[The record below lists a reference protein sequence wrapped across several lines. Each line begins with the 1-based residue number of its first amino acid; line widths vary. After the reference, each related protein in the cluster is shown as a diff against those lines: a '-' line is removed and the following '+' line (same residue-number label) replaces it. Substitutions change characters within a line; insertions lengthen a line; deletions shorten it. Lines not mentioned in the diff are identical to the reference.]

1 MPLSSILYLIVLL
14 PVTLAA
20 TGYFLAQKRYHVLM
34 VLTNLTVSML
44 AIMLFCVVRGG
55 GQLEHLMAGWPEGIA
70 IRLVADSLSAPLVM
84 LGALFCTGTLLFST
98 RADYLDKT
106 FIFLFMSLES
116 ALLGIFLSAD
126 LFNIYV
132 LIELSMLIIAILIM
146 YKQDKQSV
154 YDAMLYLMMN
164 FIAMAFMLLGLG
176 FIYRI
181 TGVLDLDMMQERIAM
196 LESPRA
202 VMLPFAMIMTAI
214 ALKAA
219 MFPLFSWLP
228 RAHGAPSAPAIVSAV
243 LSGVQVK
250 TGVYLLIRVSHVFAS
265 QLDASAFFL
274 VLGFITSVIGFM
286 LAICQKDIKLIL
298 AYHTVSQ
305 MGLIVMGL
313 NLGTET
319 AFYGGLYHIIN
330 HALFKGLL
338 FLTAGTIIES
348 YHHRSYAEIRGV
360 MRTMPAIGIG
370 TLAGMLGIT
379 GAPFF
384 NGSISKYFIS
394 DGLQGDWGGMAMF
407 IINLGTT
414 LSFVKYSVVL
424 FGKPATKLSVPRDP
438 WVACVSLIFG
448 AACLLG
454 GLFGGPAVQWLFG
467 PSLRAAGAL
476 SLQKLAGFGVTLG
489 IAVLAYLYIVSRIG
503 TVLTRVRTNRF
514 TFNQL
519 TVMLTIFFMIL
530 LAFLWLYGSDADPV
544 FIDAILPRP

>member
-1 MPLSSILYLIVLL
+1 MDISYLILFVILL
-14 PVTLAA
+14 PVITAA
-20 TGYFLAQKRYHVLM
+20 VGYFLAYRYYHLLMGLASITTAAAAAVLFYS
-34 VLTNLTVSML
+34 VRSQGTLTHL
-44 AIMLFCVVRGG
+44 A
-55 GQLEHLMAGWPEGIA
+55 AGWPQGIA
-70 IRLVADSLSAPLVM
+70 IRLVADPLSAPLV
-84 LGALFCTGTLLFST
+84 LLAALFFTGVFMFST

-106 FIFLFMSLES
+106 FLFLFFTLQS
-116 ALLGIFLSAD
+116 AMLGIFLSGD

-164 FIAMAFMLLGLG
+164 FIAMAFMLLGIG

-181 TGVLDLDMMQERIAM
+181 TGVLDLDLMQERIAA
-196 LESPRA
+196 LESPRT

-250 TGVYLLIRVSHVFAS
+250 TGIYLLIRVSAVFAP
-265 QLDASAFFL
+265 QLDAAAFFL
-274 VLGFITSVIGFM
+274 VLGFITSIVGFL

-305 MGLIVMGL
+305 MGLIVMGI

-319 AFYGGLYHIIN
+319 AFYGGLYHMIN

-348 YHHRSYAEIRGV
+348 YHRRSYAEIRGV

-394 DGLQGDWGGMAMF
+394 DGLQGDWGGIAMF
-407 IINLGTT
+407 VINLGTT
-414 LSFVKYSVVL
+414 LSFVKYSVIL
-424 FGKPATKLSVPRDP
+424 FGKPAGKVDRPRDP
-438 WVACVSLIFG
+438 WVASVAIVFG
-448 AACLLG
+448 LGCLLG
-454 GLFGGPAVQWLFG
+454 GLFGGPAVHWLFG
-467 PSLRAAGAL
+467 PDLKTTGAL
-476 SLQKLAGFGVTLG
+476 SVQKLAGFAITLG
-489 IAVLAYLYIVSRIG
+489 VAVLAYRLVVSRLG
-503 TVLTRVRTNRF
+503 TLLLRVRTNKF

-519 TVMLTIFFMIL
+519 TVMMTLFLIAL
-530 LAFLWLYGSDADPV
+530 LAWLWLKT
-544 FIDAILPRP
+544 

>member
-1 MPLSSILYLIVLL
+1 MTSYFPLLLILMPATI
-14 PVTLAA
+14 AA
-20 TGYFLAQKRYHVLM
+20 AGYFLPKRLYHGILIS
-34 VLTNLTVSML
+34 TNLCTTALAVLVFTTVRQSG
-44 AIMLFCVVRGG
+44 AITHAV
-55 GQLEHLMAGWPEGIA
+55 AGWPQGIA
-70 IRLVADSLSAPLVM
+70 IRLVADPLSAPLV
-84 LGALFCTGTLLFST
+84 LLAALFFTGAFLFST
-98 RADYLDKT
+98 RAEYLDKT
-106 FIFLFMSLES
+106 FMFLFFALQS
-116 ALLGIFLSAD
+116 AMLGIFLSGD

-132 LIELSMLIIAILIM
+132 FIELSMLIVAILIM

-176 FIYRI
+176 MIYRI
-181 TGVLDLDMMQERIAM
+181 TGVLDLDLMRERIAM

-250 TGVYLLIRVSHVFAS
+250 TGVYLMLRVSGVFAPH
-265 QLDASAFFL
+265 LDASNFFL
-274 VLGFITSVIGFM
+274 VLGFITAVVGFS

-313 NLGTET
+313 HLGTPT
-319 AFYGGLYHIIN
+319 AYYGGLYHIIN

-348 YHHRSYAEIRGV
+348 YHKRSYAEIRGV
-360 MRTMPAIGIG
+360 MRTMPAIGMG
-370 TLAGMLGIT
+370 TLAGMFGIT

-394 DGLQGDWGGMAMF
+394 DGLQGDWGGIAMF
-407 IINLGTT
+407 VINLGTT

-424 FGKPATKLSVPRDP
+424 FGKPVGEVDRPRDP
-438 WVACVSLIFG
+438 WVASVAIVFG
-448 AACLLG
+448 LACLFGGLLG
-454 GLFGGPAVQWLFG
+454 GQAVQWLFG
-467 PSLRAAGAL
+467 PTLKTAGAY
-476 SLQKLAGFGVTLG
+476 SIQKLTGFAITLG
-489 IAVLAYLYIVSRIG
+489 VAVLAYRYIVSRIG
-503 TVLTRVRTNRF
+503 SVLTTVRTNKF

-519 TVMLTIFFMIL
+519 TVMLTLFFLAL
-530 LAFLWLYGSDADPV
+530 LAYLW
-544 FIDAILPRP
+544 IL

>member
-1 MPLSSILYLIVLL
+1 MPTSSILYLIILL

-20 TGYFLAQKRYHVLM
+20 AGYFLPQRRYHQLM
-34 VLTNLTVSML
+34 ILTNLTVSIM
-44 AIMLFCVVRGG
+44 AITLFYLVRGAEP
-55 GQLEHLMAGWPEGIA
+55 LEHLMANWPLGIA

-106 FIFLFMSLES
+106 FIFLFMCLES

-176 FIYRI
+176 MIYRI
-181 TGVLDLDMMQERIAM
+181 TGVLDVALMQERIAT
-196 LESPRA
+196 LESPRT

-265 QLDASAFFL
+265 QLDATTFFL
-274 VLGFITSVIGFM
+274 VLGFVTSVIGFM

-305 MGLIVMGL
+305 MGLIVMGIH
-313 NLGTET
+313 LGTET
-319 AFYGGLYHIIN
+319 AFFGGLYHIVN

-338 FLTAGTIIES
+338 FLTAGTIIEC
-348 YHHRSYAEIRGV
+348 YHKRSYAEIRGV

-394 DGLQGDWGGMAMF
+394 DGLQGDWGGIAMF

-414 LSFVKYSVVL
+414 LSFVKYSVIL
-424 FGKPATKLSVPRDP
+424 FGKPAAKIAVPRDP
-438 WVACVSLIFG
+438 WVASVSVLFG
-448 AACLLG
+448 FACLLG

-467 PSLRAAGAL
+467 PTLRAPGAL
-476 SLQKLAGFGVTLG
+476 SIQKLAGFGVTLG
-489 IAVLAYLYIVSRIG
+489 IAVLAYRLVVSRIG

-519 TVMLTIFFMIL
+519 TVMLTLFFILL
-530 LAFLWLYGSDADPV
+530 LAFLWVYGSPANPV
-544 FIDAILPRP
+544 FIDAVAPNP

>member
-1 MPLSSILYLIVLL
+1 MLSSYLLLLVILL
-14 PVTLAA
+14 PVTTAA
-20 TGYFLAQKRYHVLM
+20 IGYFLPRRYYHM
-34 VLTNLTVSML
+34 VLACTSLATTATAAFLFHSVRTQGTVTH
-44 AIMLFCVVRGG
+44 FV
-55 GQLEHLMAGWPEGIA
+55 AGWEQGIA
-70 IRLVADSLSAPLVM
+70 IRLLADPLSAPLAM
-84 LGALFCTGTLLFST
+84 LATIFFTGAFLFST
-98 RADYLDKT
+98 RAAYLDKT
-106 FIFLFMSLES
+106 FLFLFFALES
-116 ALLGIFLSAD
+116 AMLGIFLSGD

-176 FIYRI
+176 LIYRI
-181 TGVLDLDMMQERIAM
+181 TGVLDLDMMHTRIAM
-196 LESPRA
+196 LESPRT
-202 VMLPFAMIMTAI
+202 VIIPFAMIMTAI

-250 TGVYLLIRVSHVFAS
+250 TGVYLLIRVSAVFAP
-265 QLDASAFFL
+265 QLDATAFFL
-274 VLGFITSVIGFM
+274 VLGFITSIVGFL

-313 NLGTET
+313 HLGTET

-348 YHHRSYAEIRGV
+348 YHRRSYAEIRGV
-360 MRTMPAIGIG
+360 MRTIPAIGIG

-394 DGLQGDWGGMAMF
+394 DGLQGDWGGIALF
-407 IINLGTT
+407 LINLGTT
-414 LSFVKYSVVL
+414 LSFVKYSVIL
-424 FGKPATKLSVPRDP
+424 FGKPAGQVDQPRDP
-438 WVACVSLIFG
+438 WVASVTIAFG
-448 AACLLG
+448 MACLAG

-467 PSLRAAGAL
+467 PALKTSGAL
-476 SLQKLAGFGVTLG
+476 SIQKLIGFAITLG
-489 IAVLAYLYIVSRIG
+489 VAVLAYFLLVSRIG
-503 TVLTRVRTNRF
+503 SLLTRVRTNKF

-519 TVMLTIFFMIL
+519 TIMLTLFFMTL
-530 LAFLWLYGSDADPV
+530 TAFLWISSSASM
-544 FIDAILPRP
+544 

>member
-1 MPLSSILYLIVLL
+1 MSFSSILYLIILL
-14 PVTLAA
+14 PVTCAA
-20 TGYFLAQKRYHVLM
+20 VAYFLPQKRYHQCMILA
-34 VLTNLTVSML
+34 NLAVMALSVY
-44 AIMLFCVVRGG
+44 LFYVVRGG
-55 GQLEHLMAGWPEGIA
+55 PPIEHLMAGWPEGIA
-70 IRLVADSLSAPLVM
+70 IRLVADRLSAPLVM
-84 LGALFCTGTLLFST
+84 LGAIFCTGTLLFST

-106 FIFLFMSLES
+106 FLFLFMSLES
-116 ALLGIFLSAD
+116 SLLGIFLSAD

-181 TGVLDLDMMQERIAM
+181 TGVLDLNMMQERIAT
-196 LESPRA
+196 LESPQS

-265 QLDASAFFL
+265 QLDATTFFL
-274 VLGFITSVIGFM
+274 VLGFITSVVGFL

-305 MGLIVMGL
+305 MGLIVMGI
-313 NLGTET
+313 NLGSET
-319 AFYGGLYHIIN
+319 AYYGGLYHIIN

-338 FLTAGTIIES
+338 FLTAGTIIET
-348 YHHRSYAEIRGV
+348 YHRRSYAEIRGV
-360 MRTMPAIGIG
+360 MRTMPAVGIG

-394 DGLQGDWGGMAMF
+394 DGLQGDWGGIAMF
-407 IINLGTT
+407 AINLGTT
-414 LSFVKYSVVL
+414 LSFVKYSVIL
-424 FGKPATKLSVPRDP
+424 FGKPARKIDCPRDP
-438 WVACVSLIFG
+438 WVAAVSLGFG
-448 AACLLG
+448 LACLLG
-454 GLFGGPAVQWLFG
+454 GLFGGVAVYGLFG
-467 PSLRAAGAL
+467 PNLPAVGAL
-476 SLQKLAGFGVTLG
+476 TLEKIIGFGLTLG
-489 IAVLAYLYIVSRIG
+489 IAVLAYFYVVNRIG
-503 TVLTRVRTNRF
+503 TVLTSVRTNRF

-519 TVMLTIFFMIL
+519 TVMLTLFFVIL
-530 LAFLWLYGSDADPV
+530 LAFLWLHGTGTEPV
-544 FIDAILPRP
+544 LIDAIVPNP